1 MINHKLQFK
10 IFLGL
15 FAFFAFGYTLQNF
28 DLLKKAAVYLP
39 VIIGALLYI
48 VSQFVR
54 AIRLRFMIA
63 SADFKTKDAIFTQFG
78 SVSLGNFLVPFAKD
92 LLACYLFFLANKE
105 ELSKIIISLLY
116 IRFFDFLVISPLL
129 FVWVLSGSAESQGIA
144 FAVVAFMF
152 GIFILLLMLPSLSK
166 LLIDFLIKYSHN
178 NQSLFLIKFISGL
191 QKVYSEMHLNKI
203 DKIFIIFLFTITSW
217 SIELCAVHLVS
228 FLFSNVSWGNS
239 YYSVIANVLTN
250 IPFVAAYNHNPEIYT
265 VPYVALIIV
274 SLVFLFI
281 YGNDI
286 KGKSS

>member
-1 MINHKLQFK
+1 MINRKLQFR

-28 DLLKKAAVYLP
+28 DLLQKAATSFLA
-39 VIIGALLYI
+39 IIGALLYI
-48 VSQFVR
+48 VSQLVR

-105 ELSKIIISLLY
+105 EISKIIISLLY

-144 FAVVAFMF
+144 FAVVAFML
-152 GIFILLLMLPSLSK
+152 GIFVLLLMLPSLSK

-178 NQSLFLIKFISGL
+178 SQSLFLIKFISGF

-203 DKIFIIFLFTITSW
+203 DKIFIIFLFTIASW

-228 FLFSNVSWGNS
+228 FLFNNVSWGNS

-250 IPFVAAYNHNPEIYT
+250 IPFVATYNHNPAIYT
-265 VPYVALIIV
+265 VPYVVLILV